1 MELLFAHTYL
11 LLFGKLAVGGLAA
24 LAVPP
29 FTELERGFYKSTAAV
44 YLFCAYAMVA
54 GDIYLWSLNPERAP
68 VSPIAL
74 ATWIAFC
81 VLFTGYF
88 ASLYVE
94 LPFLRARLFPASIFC
109 GIAALALTAA
119 AYVPAG
125 VGAAAVLVF
134 VIPAI
139 AGAAIVGAGLT
150 GMLLGHW
157 YLIDTGLD
165 LAPFR
170 SILVYCR
177 ACLIAEVVSVAAAAT
192 ILALWPGTVWEAGFA
207 AAFSS
212 RFVWLVIA
220 RLASW
225 ALAAVILEL
234 IRRTLEIPQTMAAT
248 GLFYIAALVIA
259 VGQIAGHWLLFRT
272 GLPL

>member
-11 LLFGKLAVGGLAA
+11 LLFGKLAVGGLVA

-29 FTELERGFYKSTAAV
+29 FTQLERGFYKSTAAV
-44 YLFCAYAMVA
+44 YLFCAYAMTA
-54 GDIYLWSLNPERAP
+54 GDIYLWLANPERSP
-68 VSPIAL
+68 VNLIAL
-74 ATWIAFC
+74 ATWVAFC
-81 VLFTGYF
+81 ALFTGYF
-88 ASLYVE
+88 ATLYVE

-119 AYVPAG
+119 AYVPAE

-177 ACLIAEVVSVAAAAT
+177 ACLIAEVVSVAAAAA
-192 ILALWPGTVWEAGFA
+192 ILALWPGTVWDAGFA
-207 AAFSS
+207 AAFSP

-220 RLASW
+220 RLTSW